1 MRRESGFTL
10 IELLIVVAIIGIIAA
25 LAVPQLLRA
34 RLSAQE
40 AGAVASLR
48 AIASG
53 EANFASSCGSG
64 GYATDLADLA
74 VAPPGTTVA
83 FISPDLNANGVHKSG
98 FIFSVVKNGDATT
111 ADVTL
116 PTCNGAASDRA
127 TMYFASADPITFGTT
142 GTKYF
147 ATDTPST
154 IYVDDG
160 AALANPIPP
169 GSTPLQ

>member
-1 MRRESGFTL
+1 MRRDSGFTL
-10 IELLIVVAIIGIIAA
+10 IELLIVVAIIGILAA

-40 AGAVASLR
+40 SGAVASLR

-64 GYATDLADLA
+64 GYATNLSDLA

-83 FISPDLNANGVHKSG
+83 FISPDLNANGIHKSG
-98 FIFSVVKNGDATT
+98 FVFAVVKNADAAT

-116 PTCNGAASDRA
+116 PTCNGAANTRA
-127 TMYFASADPITFGTT
+127 TSYFASADPINYGTT

-154 IYVDDG
+154 IYVDLS
-160 AALANPIPP
+160 AAIANPIPP

>member
-1 MRRESGFTL
+1 MRRDCGFTL
-10 IELLIVVAIIGIIAA
+10 IELLIVVAIIGILAA

-34 RLSAQE
+34 RLSSQE

-48 AIASG
+48 AITSG
-53 EANFASSCGSG
+53 QANYASSCGSG

-74 VAPPGTTVA
+74 IAPPGTSVA

-98 FIFSVVKNGDATT
+98 FVFSLAKNGQAGI
-111 ADVTL
+111 ADVTI
-116 PTCNGAASDRA
+116 PSCNGAASDRA
-127 TMYFASADPITFGTT
+127 TGYFASADPITFGTT

-154 IYVDDG
+154 IYVDDSG
-160 AALANPIPP
+160 PLANPIPA
-169 GSTPLQ
+169 GANPLK

>member
-1 MRRESGFTL
+1 MRRDSGFTL

-40 AGAVASLR
+40 SGAVASLR
-48 AIASG
+48 AISSG

-64 GYATDLADLA
+64 GYATNLADLA
-74 VAPPGTTVA
+74 IAPAGTTVA

-98 FIFSVVKNGDATT
+98 FAFTVVKNADAAT

-116 PTCNGAASDRA
+116 PVCNGATNTRA
-127 TMYFASADPITFGTT
+127 TAYFASANPINYGTT

-154 IYVDDG
+154 IYVD
-160 AALANPIPP
+160 LSNPIANPIPA
-169 GSTPLQ
+169 GSNPLQ